1 MRENVI
7 RSVELGVVLAAC
19 YMAAVTMVQTTLY
32 DKIINMIK
40 DSFMGPLLE
49 PYMPYFNL
57 AVMVLALALCFML
70 WRKGDIGSF
79 SKLFSLNMLMFFF
92 AVLDFSTFN
101 WVGLILDLM
110 PSPKVDDRWV
120 FSVGL
125 LLQVT
130 YLLLRYTYRFRE
142 DRVELLNRG
151 ALEED
156 INQVSIKWGEAEMVQ
171 DPKGGRPRPVLQE
184 DRMHEESYDSIISAI
199 GQGSNL
205 DFLTKETQEQLA
217 IEWGKFT
224 PGEYQHTPLQ
234 KVFVGGDVA
243 NRIADAISAIED
255 GHHAARGIST
265 TRGSLRNSARYR
277 RSAAAVGASGVPRLT
292 SSTAVR
298 SARPC
303 SNGGSVAKLMGRHR

>member
-7 RSVELGVVLAAC
+7 RSVELGVALAAC

-32 DKIINMIK
+32 DKLINMIT

-70 WRKGDIGSF
+70 WRKGDIESF
-79 SKLFSLNMLMFFF
+79 GRLFSLNMLIP

-110 PSPKVDDRWV
+110 PSPRVTDLWV

-130 YLLLRYTYRFRE
+130 YLMLRYTYRFRE
-142 DRVELLNRG
+142 DRVELLSRG

-156 INQVSIKWGEAEMVQ
+156 INQVSRGQMGYLTLIV
-171 DPKGGRPRPVLQE
+171 
-184 DRMHEESYDSIISAI
+184 SATAATTAVI
-199 GQGSNL
+199 YVAVPYLNEYLRQSLNAL
-205 DFLTKETQEQLA
+205 PDFIHRKA
-217 IEWGKFT
+217 
-224 PGEYQHTPLQ
+224 PM
-234 KVFVGGDVA
+234 FVGITVILG
-243 NRIADAISAIED
+243 IAASLILYL
-255 GHHAARGIST
+255 
-265 TRGSLRNSARYR
+265 RGSE
-277 RSAAAVGASGVPRLT
+277 
-292 SSTAVR
+292 
-298 SARPC
+298 
-303 SNGGSVAKLMGRHR
+303 

>member
-7 RSVELGVVLAAC
+7 RSVELGVALAAC

-32 DKIINMIK
+32 ERIINMIT
-40 DSFMGPLLE
+40 DSFIGPLLE

-70 WRKGDIGSF
+70 WRKGDIESF
-79 SKLFSLNMLMFFF
+79 GRLFSLNMLMFFP

-110 PSPKVDDRWV
+110 PSPRVTDLWV

-130 YLLLRYTYRFRE
+130 YLMLRYTYRFRE

-156 INQVSIKWGEAEMVQ
+156 INQVSRGQMGYLTLIV
-171 DPKGGRPRPVLQE
+171 
-184 DRMHEESYDSIISAI
+184 SA
-199 GQGSNL
+199 
-205 DFLTKETQEQLA
+205 
-217 IEWGKFT
+217 
-224 PGEYQHTPLQ
+224 
-234 KVFVGGDVA
+234 
-243 NRIADAISAIED
+243 
-255 GHHAARGIST
+255 T
-265 TRGSLRNSARYR
+265 TA
-277 RSAAAVGASGVPRLT
+277 T
-292 SSTAVR
+292 TA
-298 SARPC
+298 
-303 SNGGSVAKLMGRHR
+303 